1 MLRVTDVVG
10 RMRAVFEVVPLFA
23 LAAALTWLVVRRR
36 RAARLRADL
45 AAAIEGAGSAPVVD
59 AGSATLIA
67 VASALALDP
76 RDVAPA
82 APYDGI
88 TEEEEDRWHVRE
100 LIRPLGL
107 EIAEL
112 EPAACPQL
120 AGGAAGRTLMR
131 GTRHG
136 RPVSVALRE
145 DRSEVRVGL
154 DDGPSFEVALR
165 DGEWQG
171 NGVVPDTVSD
181 ALEGIAP
188 NRRWEGALIRRDAAG
203 IALRRSPE
211 SSRSWMH
218 DLWLAELVARAAER
232 HQPALAADPAPAAA
246 LAPAVSAV

>member
-1 MLRVTDVVG
+1 M
-10 RMRAVFEVVPLFA
+10 FEVVPLFA
-23 LAAALTWLVVRRR
+23 LAVALTWLIVRRR
-36 RAARLRADL
+36 RGARLRADL
-45 AAAIEGAGSAPVVD
+45 AAAIEGASGAPVVD

-76 RDVAPA
+76 RDVPPPTTPTAVEA
-82 APYDGI
+82 DDGG
-88 TEEEEDRWHVRE
+88 WHVRE
-100 LIRPLGL
+100 IIRPLGL
-107 EIAEL
+107 EVAEL

-145 DRSEVRVGL
+145 DRCEVRVGL
-154 DDGPSFEVALR
+154 DDGPSFEVSLR
-165 DGEWQG
+165 DGEWRKS
-171 NGVVPDTVSD
+171 GVVPESVTD

-218 DLWLAELVARAAER
+218 DLWLAELVARAAARAE
-232 HQPALAADPAPAAA
+232 PATAPEAV
-246 LAPAVSAV
+246 PAVPARSPIAAHA

>member
-1 MLRVTDVVG
+1 M
-10 RMRAVFEVVPLFA
+10 FEVVPLFA
-23 LAAALTWLVVRRR
+23 LVVALAWLAFRRQR
-36 RAARLRADL
+36 GARLRADL
-45 AAAIEGAGSAPVVD
+45 AAAIEGASGAPVVD

-76 RDVAPA
+76 RDVPPPATAPTGA
-82 APYDGI
+82 AAD
-88 TEEEEDRWHVRE
+88 DDSWHVRE
-100 LIRPLGL
+100 IIRPLGL
-107 EIAEL
+107 DVAEL

-145 DRSEVRVGL
+145 DRCEVRVGL
-154 DDGPSFEVALR
+154 DDGPSFEVSLR
-165 DGEWQG
+165 DGEWWKS
-171 NGVVPDTVSD
+171 GVVPVAVTD
-181 ALEGIAP
+181 ALAGIAP

-232 HQPALAADPAPAAA
+232 YEPAAVVEPVTSAAA
-246 LAPAVSAV
+246 LAPLAAHA